1 MTTMSCHGQFCHL
14 GILKYLLN
22 HQVLTFY
29 GSLILQ
35 PMDLI
40 TSVIPTLL
48 YISMCSLGLYFI
60 HNKVILKVTLS
71 LDLSLTL
78 ESLFHLQFEWHCDC
92 VPFNETRYEFTRFIW
107 FCSDQ
112 TWRNEQ
118 YEQTVKVQV
127 MQIQNWGWN
136 SAVRIN
142 LGEKTSLVHTLSFP
156 LCNVFSL

>member
-1 MTTMSCHGQFCHL
+1 MSCHGQFCHL
-14 GILKYLLN
+14 GMLKYPLN

-40 TSVIPTLL
+40 TSAIPTLL

-78 ESLFHLQFEWHCDC
+78 ESLFHLQFE
-92 VPFNETRYEFTRFIW
+92 
-107 FCSDQ
+107 
-112 TWRNEQ
+112 
-118 YEQTVKVQV
+118 
-127 MQIQNWGWN
+127 
-136 SAVRIN
+136 
-142 LGEKTSLVHTLSFP
+142 
-156 LCNVFSL
+156 